1 MKVMHIVIGSHAFFI
16 IATVV
21 VAGFKNRSL
30 VGWFFASLFLSW
42 IALLIVAF
50 LPGKY
55 TCRR

>member
-1 MKVMHIVIGSHAFFI
+1 MHIVIGSHAFFI